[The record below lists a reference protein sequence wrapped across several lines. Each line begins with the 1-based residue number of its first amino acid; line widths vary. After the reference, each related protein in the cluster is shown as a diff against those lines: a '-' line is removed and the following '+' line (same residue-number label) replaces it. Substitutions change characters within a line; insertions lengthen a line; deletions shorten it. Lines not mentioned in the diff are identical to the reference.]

1 MSKRYFVQRFHYTLK
16 LLNYQWNMTS
26 KKHLKLNNIKTTY
39 NKASK
44 ENYKLLKKLTGHV
57 CIVKTEQMAR
67 HSLKS

>member
-1 MSKRYFVQRFHYTLK
+1 
-16 LLNYQWNMTS
+16 MTS

-44 ENYKLLKKLTGHV
+44 QNYKLLKKLARHIY
-57 CIVKTEQMAR
+57 IVKTEQMAR

>member
-44 ENYKLLKKLTGHV
+44 QNYKLLKKLTRHI